1 MNVFPAV
8 TGQQYNIVLEQ
19 RLKRQDVFEYEVTI
33 NNNVLNSVENAKAI
47 TLEDAKLYVAD
58 PWYASADVMITDMKV
73 QYKIKNRKFCNSYT

>member
-58 PWYASADVMITDMKV
+58 PWRCLYDCRCFHDGEYSG
-73 QYKIKNRKFCNSYT
+73 